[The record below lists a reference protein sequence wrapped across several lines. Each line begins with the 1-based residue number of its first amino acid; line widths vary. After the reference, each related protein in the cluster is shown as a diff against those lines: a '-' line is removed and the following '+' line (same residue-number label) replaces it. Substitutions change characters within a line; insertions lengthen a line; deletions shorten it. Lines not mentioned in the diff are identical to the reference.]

1 VPHRNRTFE
10 ANLILVIARSSKM
23 AEDLPIM
30 RLILA
35 LALSLV
41 PLAASAPAAAQQ
53 RSLTIFGDD
62 KCPSDTICVVA
73 PESERY
79 RIPKPFRE
87 RLKSPDSTSWAIR
100 SQATLS
106 EGKSGPDS
114 CSTVGA
120 GGWTGCFMKQMRE
133 AYAEDKAK
141 KEGQTVP

>member
-1 VPHRNRTFE
+1 MT
-10 ANLILVIARSSKM
+10 
-23 AEDLPIM
+23 EDLYIM

-35 LALSLV
+35 FAFSLV

-73 PESERY
+73 PESERF
-79 RIPKPFRE
+79 RIPKAFRDALRKE
-87 RLKSPDSTSWAIR
+87 APDRVSWAIR

-106 EGKSGPDS
+106 EGKSGADS
-114 CSTVGA
+114 CSAAGA
-120 GGWTGCFMKQMRE
+120 GGWTGCFMKQMKE
-133 AYAEDKAK
+133 AYAEDKAT